1 MTAEGPALACGDRL
15 TVNPFTMVT
24 VSGAPLP
31 EYSTIVGYPFAA
43 TTWAAIDLA
52 ARPLDPVEEAE
63 AAVYAEESK
72 PLN

>member
-31 EYSTIVGYPFAA
+31 EYSAIVGYPFTEHPDGPVLVTVMTPVMVPAA
-43 TTWAAIDLA
+43 
-52 ARPLDPVEEAE
+52 P
-63 AAVYAEESK
+63 
-72 PLN
+72 